1 MRLLLM
7 LALIVIFVP
16 RDGIDRERLLERVG
30 AAYDWTSQTCTRDPQ
45 LCDQAMSTW
54 DKVVVKGGQAL
65 SMMEGAVR
73 RNLAASNLGRMPE
86 DGHLDHY
93 AISSLDRGTLSPGD
107 RIPAWRGQ
115 EVTN

>member
-1 MRLLLM
+1 MRLLLI

-30 AAYDWTSQTCTRDPQ
+30 EAYDWTSQTCVRDPH

-54 DKVVVKGGQAL
+54 DNVYVKGGQAL
-65 SMMEGAVR
+65 AMMEGAVR

-86 DGHLDHY
+86 DGQLDHY
-93 AISSLDRGTLSPGD
+93 AISSLERGTLTPSD
-107 RIPAWRGQ
+107 RLPAWRGH
-115 EVTN
+115 ELTN